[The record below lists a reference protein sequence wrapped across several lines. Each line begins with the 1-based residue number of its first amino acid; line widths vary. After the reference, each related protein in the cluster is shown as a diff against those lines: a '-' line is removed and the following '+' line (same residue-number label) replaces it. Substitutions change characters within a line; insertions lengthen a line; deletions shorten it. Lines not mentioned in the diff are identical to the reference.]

1 MIGSLKEAA
10 LIFLALIC
18 LAMVLVI
25 LILCP
30 VAYVIGA
37 LILCVFYYPYI
48 QIKRWLKDRK

>member
-10 LIFLALIC
+10 LIFIALVC
-18 LAMVLVI
+18 LAVVLVI

-37 LILCVFYYPYI
+37 LILCVFYYSYI

>member
-10 LIFLALIC
+10 LIFIALVC
-18 LAMVLVI
+18 LAVVLVI

>member
-1 MIGSLKEAA
+1 MIESLREAA

-18 LAMVLVI
+18 LAVVLVV

-37 LILCVFYYPYI
+37 LILSIFYYPYI
-48 QIKRWLKDRK
+48 QIKRWFKK

>member
-10 LIFLALIC
+10 LIFIALVC
-18 LAMVLVI
+18 LAVVLVI

-30 VAYVIGA
+30 VAYVIGT